1 MVKHR
6 IFLNLESQSQDSCKK
21 HQTHKNCME
30 LLLWDLTRAAFT
42 AALLHLTFQSYSYGI
57 IICESGV
64 VWKFMDMEKL
74 SQFPFMFM
82 ICHFSYEKNIIW
94 GETREI
100 PRNQTHPNSD
110 QNIGWKMRK
119 KNMQL
124 ACIGLLMLGLFNSP
138 LWSYYPLVMTNIA
151 MVKITMLLSSVNHQ
165 FLFIAMGPCSI
176 TSGDIG
182 L

>member
-42 AALLHLTFQSYSYGI
+42 AALLHLTFQSYSHGI

-64 VWKFMDMEKL
+64 VWNSWNMEKL
-74 SQFPFMFM
+74 SQFPLMFM

-94 GETREI
+94 GEIREI
-100 PRNQTHPNSD
+100 PRNQTHPKSAGTKILAGKC
-110 QNIGWKMRK
+110 QK
-119 KNMQL
+119 KTCNWHALGYWCL
-124 ACIGLLMLGLFNSP
+124 AYLIRLYALIT
-138 LWSYYPLVMTNIA
+138 LWLWLT
-151 MVKITMLLSSVNHQ
+151 
-165 FLFIAMGPCSI
+165 
-176 TSGDIG
+176 
-182 L
+182 